1 MPSPDFAG
9 SSFANASSGD
19 TDPVAEFNESS
30 FGSPEQTFMGDVE
43 AVVGAVSAFGKQ
55 ALDVVTAT
63 DNTVWSGICGAFAQG
78 YGLLTGGK
86 LETTS
91 FSIDG

>member
-30 FGSPEQTFMGDVE
+30 FGSPEQTFMGLVRY
-43 AVVGAVSAFGKQ
+43 Q
-55 ALDVVTAT
+55 
-63 DNTVWSGICGAFAQG
+63 
-78 YGLLTGGK
+78 LLVNK
-86 LETTS
+86 P
-91 FSIDG
+91 

>member
-30 FGSPEQTFMGDVE
+30 FGSPEQTFMGDLVRFWYGSLFLF
-43 AVVGAVSAFGKQ
+43 ASSY
-55 ALDVVTAT
+55 ALLKEGHAY
-63 DNTVWSGICGAFAQG
+63 I
-78 YGLLTGGK
+78 YEGGK
-86 LETTS
+86 KKVFTS
-91 FSIDG
+91 